1 MTRVGVGAR
10 PRWIAGFLLVLSPSG
25 FALADTL
32 AVPADFETIQAAI
45 DDAEPDDVVLVEPG
59 TYTENLT
66 LRTGVD
72 VIGRETAR
80 TILAPDDD
88 TLPTVTFNGVT
99 GARLSNFTLIDSGV
113 GVSVRLSS
121 GIDVLNVVFDRA
133 SEAGLAVDDSSTE
146 AVNNVFYRNNVAIS
160 RGNNEVEIVNSI
172 FAENGTAIATG
183 VPLLDPFE
191 NARANCFFDNADSP
205 IDGDAT
211 GGAGA
216 TFGDPAFVDPD
227 RGDFHLREGSA
238 CIDVGR
244 GLDVIDSTAADAG
257 AYGGEAADRFPF
269 PVPRPTL
276 DEVQAEEP
284 GLAGIAVSWQANLSY
299 RVTSSTSPGGYRVYY
314 KRGSPPADDVP
325 SAYDG
330 TGAAGGPSPIDV
342 GSATE
347 YTLEGLAA
355 EADPPLAPRLTAA
368 DGRNES
374 AILRWDAAAGATGY
388 RVHYGVGDVAENREE
403 VGDVTSYA
411 VTGLTNG
418 ETYRFAVTALNQ
430 ASYHVAVSVV
440 DNTQARNES
449 ALSPPS
455 SLAVGSP
462 AESELSQVLSAT
474 PVLIDAYPEL
484 PDEDVCF
491 IATAA
496 FESKSATEVEVLRA
510 FRDRFLSTHRAGR
523 WAVARY
529 YAMSP
534 PAARFLNEHEAL
546 KPLVRAML
554 MPLVLLAL
562 VLLEGGEAGVLL
574 AVAMAAGVTAIVQ
587 RRRRLRR
594 PARRRKRG
602 AVAGSLAAV
611 LALAAGGNVSGQE
624 APATS
629 SPRWMY
635 EIKGGYFYPELDE
648 YETFYGDD
656 RDTAFAVSGA
666 YRLRDWLEVGGEIG
680 YMRDRG
686 EGRTADGQAVPDAV
700 KQELLPL
707 RVFANFILEHPDR
720 RFVPYAGIGL
730 GWVLYRQEVELQPS
744 RDGRT
749 DTGAFARAGVR
760 WRFASSGD
768 RSAASR
774 GRDVMF
780 TRSYVFVEAQ
790 RFTAEIDDVD
800 LGGTAY
806 LLGVRF
812 EFELGQ

>member
-1 MTRVGVGAR
+1 MRRVGLVTR
-10 PRWIAGFLLVLSPSG
+10 PRWRPGLWLALLPSG
-25 FALADTL
+25 LVLADTL
-32 AVPADFETIQAAI
+32 AVPRDFETIQAAI

-59 TYTENLT
+59 TYIENLT
-66 LRTGVD
+66 LSTSID

-88 TLPTVTFNGVT
+88 TLPTVTIEDVT
-99 GARLSNFTLIDSGV
+99 GARFSNFTLIDAAV
-113 GVSVRLSS
+113 GVSVRRSS
-121 GIDVLNVVFDRA
+121 GIDVTNAVFDRA
-133 SEAGLAVDDSSTE
+133 TEVGLAVDGSPTE
-146 AVNNVFYRNNVAIS
+146 AVNNVFYRNDVAVS
-160 RGNNEVEIVNSI
+160 RDNNQVEIVNNI
-172 FAENGTAIATG
+172 FAGNGTAVATV

-191 NARANCFFDNADSP
+191 NVRANCFFENDDSP
-205 IDGDAT
+205 SDSDAT
-211 GGAGA
+211 GGAAA

-227 RGDFHLREGSA
+227 RGDFHLREGSE

-257 AYGGEAADRFPF
+257 AYGGESADPFPF

-276 DEVQAEEP
+276 DEVEAEEP
-284 GLAGIAVSWQANLSY
+284 GSAGIAVAWQANLSY
-299 RVTSSTSPGGYRVYY
+299 RVTSSANPGGYRVYY
-314 KRGSPPADDVP
+314 TRGSPPADDVP

-388 RVHYGVGDVAENREE
+388 RVHYGVADVAENQEE
-403 VGDVTSYA
+403 VGDVTSY
-411 VTGLTNG
+411 VVSGLTNG
-418 ETYRFAVTALNQ
+418 ETYRFAVSALNQ
-430 ASYHVAVSVV
+430 AAYHVAVSVV

-455 SLAVGSP
+455 SLALGTP

-474 PVLIDAYPEL
+474 PVLIGAYPEL
-484 PDEDVCF
+484 PDEDACF

-496 FESKSATEVEVLRA
+496 FESKSAAEVEVLRA

-529 YAMSP
+529 YAMSL

-546 KPLVRAML
+546 KPLVRAAL
-554 MPLVLLAL
+554 MPLVVLAL
-562 VLLEGGEAGVLL
+562 VLLEGGAAGALL
-574 AVAMAAGVTAIVQ
+574 AVAMAAGVAAIAQ
-587 RRRRLRR
+587 RRRRLSR
-594 PARRRKRG
+594 PAGRRKRG
-602 AVAGSLAAV
+602 AVAGALAAV
-611 LALAAGGNVSGQE
+611 LGVAAGGNASGQE

-635 EIKGGYFYPELDE
+635 EIKGGYFYPELDD
-648 YETFYGDD
+648 YEAFYGDD

-666 YRLRDWLEVGGEIG
+666 YRLRDWLEVGVEIG
-680 YMRDRG
+680 YTRDRG
-686 EGRTADGQAVPDAV
+686 EGRTSDGEAVPDAV
-700 KQELLPL
+700 KQELWPL
-707 RVFANFILEHPDR
+707 RVFADFIFDQPDR
-720 RFVPYAGIGL
+720 RFVPYAGLGL
-730 GWVLYRQEVELQPS
+730 GWVLYRQEVELQPG

-749 DTGAFARAGVR
+749 DAGAFGRAGVR

-774 GRDVMF
+774 GRDAMF
-780 TRSYVFVEAQ
+780 TRSYAFVEAQ

-812 EFELGQ
+812 EFELGP